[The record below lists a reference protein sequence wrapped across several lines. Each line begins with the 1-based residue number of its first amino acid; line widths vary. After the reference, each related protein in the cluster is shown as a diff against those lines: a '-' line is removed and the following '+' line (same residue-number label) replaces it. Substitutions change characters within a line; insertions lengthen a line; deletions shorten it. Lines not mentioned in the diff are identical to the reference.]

1 MNELPVGWGS
11 RTNGTDPALS
21 IKAERPGDWRMDD
34 MRSKYSRME
43 GDDADS
49 SDLPFGFDKRNNS
62 KTIEELSLSSNATNV
77 AVAETVLKG
86 EGHSRYG
93 GELGY
98 IKPVDQSSIMGKGS
112 SNSLPNGATLASVG
126 LGDMAVPQAG
136 ADPTVLMLASVVVQ
150 MDGRMREMER
160 TLAEMSAKQD
170 RILDALSRK

>member
-1 MNELPVGWGS
+1 MPPTWLWQNS
-11 RTNGTDPALS
+11 
-21 IKAERPGDWRMDD
+21 AE
-34 MRSKYSRME
+34 
-43 GDDADS
+43 
-49 SDLPFGFDKRNNS
+49 
-62 KTIEELSLSSNATNV
+62 
-77 AVAETVLKG
+77 G

-98 IKPVDQSSIMGKGS
+98 IKPVDRALSWKGS